1 MGMEIRFIY
10 NSDNALLQNN
20 ETAEI
25 SFIRRSPN
33 YITIIKIRI
42 N

>member
-1 MGMEIRFIY
+1 MSIEMRFIY
-10 NSDNALLQNN
+10 NSDNALLQNK

-25 SFIRRSPN
+25 SFVRRSPN
-33 YITIIKIRI
+33 YTTIIKIRI